1 MSETKFSTN
10 MSANSISKQYE
21 TETTTAFSKPTS
33 ENTFD
38 VKNYLQATL
47 ERQNELLYHERQ
59 IL

>member
-47 ERQNELLYHERQ
+47 DKKRTRKKL
-59 IL
+59 